1 VRACE
6 PLTNSVQSLGFSDGL
21 MEDVP
26 EGFVRCVINSY
37 NGSKK
42 LTALYPEH
50 YTIEKLCKSAV
61 PRRWYRPNT
70 IIGLHRPFEQEQ
82 IPWYTDSIPAK
93 TSSGPSNYDFNNL
106 RINKDEP
113 VIKFFSK
120 VLSDCTFL
128 PILAH
133 SARIA
138 P

>member
-1 VRACE
+1 
-6 PLTNSVQSLGFSDGL
+6 VQSLGPSDGL
-21 MEDVP
+21 TEDVP

-37 NGSKK
+37 HGSKH

-50 YTIEKLCKSAV
+50 TTIEKLCKSVV

-70 IIGLHRPFEQEQ
+70 ITGLHRPFDHEQ
-82 IPWYTDSIPAK
+82 IPWYTDSIPAI
-93 TSSGPSNYDFNNL
+93 TSSGPSIFDFNNL

-113 VIKFFSK
+113 VIEFFSK

-138 P
+138 T